1 MENCLICTLL
11 CSFFLKNVRNCLVFQ
26 HREDEDGSAVPAMFN
41 VEDLRMTDGK
51 NLVIVES
58 PAKAGT
64 IQKFLGN
71 DFIVKSSF
79 GHIRDLQDSE
89 LSIDVKN
96 GFKPEYVIPADKKKV
111 VSELKKAA
119 KAAETVWLASDED
132 REGEAI
138 SWHLFETLG
147 LKAENTK
154 RIVFHEITKNA
165 ILNAIQNPR
174 DIDMCLVNAQQA
186 RRVLDRLVGFEL
198 SPVLWR
204 KIQPKLSAGR
214 VQSVAL
220 RLVVDRER
228 EILAFSNEAYY
239 KVDALFHPEGTP
251 DKTTVKATL
260 DRRFTDLGSAEEF
273 LRRCIGAKFTIGSID
288 KKEGT
293 RTPAA
298 PFTTSTLQQEAARK
312 LRLSV
317 SQTMSIAQR
326 LYEHGFITYMRTDST
341 NLSSLAINTAK
352 NFICDNFGEEYSKV
366 RQYKTR
372 SKGAQEA
379 HEAIRPTYI
388 ENTTIEGTP
397 QEKKL
402 YELIWKRTVAS
413 QMADARILRTDIKV
427 SSDKGEEKFNVQA
440 SQVLFDGFL
449 KLYIEST
456 EDGSQDEEMTILP
469 EMNIGSEMFEKGI
482 TAECKFTAAPSRYSE
497 ATLVKKL
504 EELGIGRPST
514 YAPTIS
520 TLTKGRGYI
529 VKGDKPGEKRE
540 VTNLTLKNGSIKTS
554 VKNETIGAEK
564 GRLLPQDIGMIVTDY
579 LVKNFETILDYGFT
593 ANVEKE
599 FDQIAEGNQV
609 WNSVISEFYDPF
621 HTKIQETLSNREYS
635 NVSRELGIDPKDGLM
650 LTARFGQYGP
660 FVQKGDGNN
669 KQYASLAPGQLI
681 ESITLEEA
689 LKLFELPRTVGQ
701 YEGIDII
708 CTKGRFG
715 PYIKYGDKNIS
726 LPRGTDPLKVDLD
739 TCIKLIEESA
749 SKKTGGIISEYKD
762 SDIQVIDGAYG
773 PYIKHAGSNYKLPKG
788 TDPATHTENK
798 CKEIIASSEPTGR
811 KKRRK

>member
-1 MENCLICTLL
+1 MKE
-11 CSFFLKNVRNCLVFQ
+11 
-26 HREDEDGSAVPAMFN
+26 
-41 VEDLRMTDGK
+41 GK

-64 IQKFLGN
+64 IQKYLGN
-71 DFIVKSSF
+71 DYIVKSSF
-79 GHIRDLQDSE
+79 GHIRDLQDNE

-96 GFKPEYVIPADKKKV
+96 GFAPQYVIPADKKKV

-119 KAAETVWLASDED
+119 KDASTVWLASDED

-138 SWHLFETLG
+138 SWHLFETLD

-154 RIVFHEITKNA
+154 RIVFHEITKPA
-165 ILNAIQNPR
+165 ILNAIENPR
-174 DIDMCLVNAQQA
+174 EIDMSLVNAQQA

-228 EILAFSNEAYY
+228 EILAFSNEQYY
-239 KVDALFHPEGTP
+239 KVDAIFHPEGTP
-251 DKTTVKATL
+251 DKTLVKATL
-260 DRRFTDLGSAEEF
+260 DRRFPTMEAAQEF
-273 LRRCIGAKFTIGSID
+273 LERCIGAEFTICDIE
-288 KKEGT
+288 KKEGS
-293 RTPAA
+293 RFPAA

-312 LRLSV
+312 LRMSV
-317 SQTMSIAQR
+317 SQTMSVAQR
-326 LYEHGFITYMRTDST
+326 LYEHGLITYMRTDST

-352 NFICDNFGEEYSKV
+352 AFICNNFGEEYSKV
-366 RQYKTR
+366 RQYRTKA
-372 SKGAQEA
+372 KGAQEA

-388 ENTTIEGTP
+388 ENTSIEGTP
-397 QEKKL
+397 QEQKL

-413 QMADARILRTDIKV
+413 QMADASILKTAIKV
-427 SSDKGEEKFNVQA
+427 ASDKGNEKFNVQA

-456 EDGSQDEEMTILP
+456 DEPQQDDEMVILP
-469 EMNIGSEMFEKGI
+469 EMNVGDKMFENGI
-482 TAECKFTAAPSRYSE
+482 TAECKFTSAPSRYSE

-529 VKGDKPGEKRE
+529 VKGDKTGEKQQ
-540 VTNLTLKNGSIKTS
+540 VTNLSLRNGIIKSSSKT
-554 VKNETIGAEK
+554 ETIGSEK

-579 LVKNFETILDYGFT
+579 LVKNFPDVLDYKFT
-593 ANVEKE
+593 ANVEE
-599 FDQIAEGNQV
+599 DFDKIAEGDLV
-609 WNSVISEFYDPF
+609 WNSLISNFYGPF
-621 HTKIQETLSNREYS
+621 HTKVQDTLSSKEYS
-635 NVSRELGIDPKDGLM
+635 NVSRELGNDPKDGQPLV
-650 LTARFGQYGP
+650 ARFGQYGP
-660 FVQKGDGNN
+660 YVQKGDGEN

-689 LKLFELPRTVGQ
+689 LKLFELPRNVGQ
-701 YEGIDII
+701 YNGIDII

-715 PYIKYGDKNIS
+715 PYMKYGDKNVS
-726 LPRGTDPLKVDLD
+726 LPRGTDPLKIELEA
-739 TCIKLIEESA
+739 CIKLIEESLN
-749 SKKTGGIISEYKD
+749 KTTGGTIAEFKD

-773 PYIKHAGSNYKLPKG
+773 PYLKHAGNNYKLPKG
-788 TDPATHTENK
+788 TDPATLTEDK
-798 CKEIIASSEPTGR
+798 CKEIIENSEPTGR
-811 KKRRK
+811 KKRR